1 MKRPVQRSHFTLV
14 EMMVAMVILVIMIGI
29 LFKFLA
35 GAQDAWSTTRANSE
49 IYENARLF
57 FDIVTRDLQAMVV
70 NDVSGAQINYSV
82 DGLGELNSDSG
93 FKFACVSA
101 SGIGTDSSDESILL
115 EVGYQHDE
123 SADTIVRYMTSMS
136 EGPVAWNFYDSAAI
150 NWAAENSWGP
160 DSAILV
166 KGAKS
171 VTFTAYSD
179 HVTVISN
186 SNASETTKRPA
197 KIEIDVSL
205 YDPRKT
211 GTSGTVIDESLRTFR
226 KTVYLR

>member
-82 DGLGELNSDSG
+82 DGLGELDSG

-123 SADTIVRYMTSMS
+123 SAGTIVRYMTSMS
-136 EGPVAWNFYDSAAI
+136 EGPEAWNFYDSAAVI
-150 NWAAENSWGP
+150 WADENSWGPNP

-179 HVTVISN
+179 HVTVI

>member
-1 MKRPVQRSHFTLV
+1 MKRPAQRSHFTLV

-82 DGLGELNSDSG
+82 DGLGELNSG

-115 EVGYQHDE
+115 EVGYQHDQI
-123 SADTIVRYMTSMS
+123 ADTIVRYMTSMS
-136 EGPVAWNFYDSAAI
+136 EGPAAWNFYDSAAGI
-150 NWAAENSWGP
+150 WAAEDSWGP

-166 KGAKS
+166 KGVKS

-179 HVTVISN
+179 HVTVIG
-186 SNASETTKRPA
+186 NASETTKWPA